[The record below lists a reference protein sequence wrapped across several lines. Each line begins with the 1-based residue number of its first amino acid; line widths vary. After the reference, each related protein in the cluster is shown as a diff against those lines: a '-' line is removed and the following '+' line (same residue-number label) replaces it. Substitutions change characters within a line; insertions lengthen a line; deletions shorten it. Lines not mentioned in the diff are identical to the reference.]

1 MNNWRGDNEISPR
14 PGKKKKRRKG
24 RKNRK
29 KRRLDTSWNSRL
41 NGGIGS
47 PNDPPPSSRP
57 LYADTEPDGR
67 VAASADEASVL
78 CTSSRVFALCTL
90 SRRRCTHRHKD
101 PDCTNS
107 VRPHSNQDD
116 AAESTVQ
123 YQHSQILQPAWCKSD
138 ICTLRYDMSHI
149 IGPNPNCFTTLSSD
163 LVHCGATYPSIHP
176 AHHFSTFAKS
186 QNQ

>member
-1 MNNWRGDNEISPR
+1 MRSAR
-14 PGKKKKRRKG
+14 VPGKKTKRSKKQKKTQTRHFLEFKAQWW
-24 RKNRK
+24 NRK
-29 KRRLDTSWNSRL
+29 SER
-41 NGGIGS
+41 
-47 PNDPPPSSRP
+47 PPPSSRP
-57 LYADTEPDGR
+57 LHADTEPDGR

-116 AAESTVQ
+116 AAERTLQ